1 MSLSLFRDCYWLLVF
16 DEVVVPVIVVDVVA
30 FVVLVTVLVVD
41 VLDVVVVVTVA
52 SGT

>member
-16 DEVVVPVIVVDVVA
+16 DEVVVPVIVDVVA